1 MKDSTIACTAT
12 FSIPVFSD
20 ISATKSAF
28 VIINYEYSIN
38 WVANINLFIEYLPN
52 DKKQLKII
60 SKTKS

>member
-1 MKDSTIACTAT
+1 
-12 FSIPVFSD
+12 
-20 ISATKSAF
+20 

-60 SKTKS
+60 LKTKS